1 MQFIWTVLWVWQLLL
16 KTNFLILEFKSVA
29 SLSGLKGRLNSNEEV
44 SCIIFL
50 LLKFLLLKLMN
61 PAQTLPLSHCYT
73 FILCTSASFLAMTTV
88 KCYAAFRNIQ
98 QTCGP
103 IIEFLFIYFP
113 CVSVTDRKSSYIK
126 RTQYLTREIHLKVKW
141 LNKYK
146 KRKKIIRLDKSFPP
160 TKIFMPWWS
169 SNPLEFVDVKLFCR
183 KAECRTMKFLRL
195 FALIPW

>member
-1 MQFIWTVLWVWQLLL
+1 MKDVVDNLTMCSLRLRQISNLTLRITAAQLKKNWVFDFPSSVEVPFGAFLQALANINPVLMQFIWTVLWVWQLLL

-88 KCYAAFRNIQ
+88 KCYAAFRNYPTNMRSYNRI
-98 QTCGP
+98 
-103 IIEFLFIYFP
+103 FIHIF
-113 CVSVTDRKSSYIK
+113 SVCFSD
-126 RTQYLTREIHLKVKW
+126 W
-141 LNKYK
+141 
-146 KRKKIIRLDKSFPP
+146 
-160 TKIFMPWWS
+160 
-169 SNPLEFVDVKLFCR
+169 
-183 KAECRTMKFLRL
+183 
-195 FALIPW
+195 